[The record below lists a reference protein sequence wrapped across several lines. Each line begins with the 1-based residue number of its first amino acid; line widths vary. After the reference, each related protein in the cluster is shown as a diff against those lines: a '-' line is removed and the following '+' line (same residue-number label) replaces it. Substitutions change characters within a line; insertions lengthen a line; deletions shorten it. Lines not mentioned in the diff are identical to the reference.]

1 MSEEEVR
8 PPAEPRGLDAEARQ
22 LKRHAVEMGEWA
34 LGMVHDGWM
43 AFERGELPLAQ
54 SVIDRDTRLD
64 QFDQDVER
72 EAVGFLVRKQP
83 MGPDIREAAAV
94 LKTITYLDRI
104 GRYGF
109 DIAWLTSPEGAYD
122 HDDLRELLR
131 SMDALAEGMV
141 SKAIDAF
148 ANDRADIA
156 RSIFDEDDQVD
167 EMNRSVYRIVIEELR
182 SDPSVTQRI
191 ANELLVAR
199 HFERIAD
206 HACKIA
212 EKTIYAVTGQR
223 RGEYLPK
230 RPPPSVG
237 GDPRGAP

>member
-1 MSEEEVR
+1 MSEEGGR
-8 PPAEPRGLDAEARQ
+8 PATEPRGLDAEAKQ
-22 LKRHAVEMGEWA
+22 LKGHALEMGEWA
-34 LGMVHDGWM
+34 LGMVHDGWR
-43 AFERGELPLAQ
+43 AFEAGDLALAQ
-54 SVIDRDTRLD
+54 AVIDRDGRLD
-64 QFDQDVER
+64 RFDQDVEH

-83 MGPDIREAAAV
+83 LGSDLREATAV

-122 HDDLRELLR
+122 KDELRDLLR
-131 SMDALAEGMV
+131 GMDTLAEEMV
-141 SKAIDAF
+141 RKALDAF
-148 ANDRADIA
+148 ANERAEEA
-156 RSIFDEDDQVD
+156 RAVFDEDDRVD
-167 EMNRSVYRIVIEELR
+167 EMNRSVYRIVMEELR

-199 HFERIAD
+199 HFERIGD

-230 RPPPSVG
+230 RQPPSVG
-237 GDPRGAP
+237 GDSRGPL

>member
-1 MSEEEVR
+1 MNEEGDLPGEEHPGHDLEVKHMK
-8 PPAEPRGLDAEARQ
+8 EQ
-22 LKRHAVEMGEWA
+22 AVEMGQWA

-43 AFERGELPLAQ
+43 AFERGDLALAQ
-54 SVIDRDTRLD
+54 AVIDRDGRLD
-64 QFDQDVER
+64 RYDQDVER
-72 EAVGFLVRKQP
+72 EAVGFLVKVQP
-83 MGPDIREAAAV
+83 MGRDLREATAV
-94 LKTITYLDRI
+94 LKAITYLDRI

-122 HDDLRELLR
+122 KDELRELLR
-131 SMDALAEGMV
+131 SMDALAEEMV
-141 SKAIDAF
+141 AKSLEAL
-148 ANDRADIA
+148 ANDRADLA
-156 RSIFDEDDQVD
+156 RSVFDEDDRVD
-167 EMNRSVYRIVIEELR
+167 EMNRSVYRIVMQELR
-182 SDPSVTQRI
+182 ADPSLTQRI

-237 GDPRGAP
+237 GDSRGTP